1 MQITA
6 TVQSGCYH
14 NTKNEKKKWDGLNLH
29 WVWEKINLVIFKQEL
44 TYPIS

>member
-14 NTKNEKKKWDGLNLH
+14 NTKNEKKSEMDLIYI
-29 WVWEKINLVIFKQEL
+29 EFERR
-44 TYPIS
+44 